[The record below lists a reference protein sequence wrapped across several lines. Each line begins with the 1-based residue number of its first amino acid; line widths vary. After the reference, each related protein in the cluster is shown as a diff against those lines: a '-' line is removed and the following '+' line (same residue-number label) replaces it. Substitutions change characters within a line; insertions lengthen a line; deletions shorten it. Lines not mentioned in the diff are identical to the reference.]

1 MEVEEGSE
9 PTVEGATGEKGSP
22 TQDTTTAEAD
32 VLSAAVDSV
41 FLQNLKGSSNVAELL
56 ATDSEDESL
65 RRYKEALLGSAA
77 HGDVG
82 DPTDP
87 RKLILAQF
95 VISYDPSQG
104 LTDLVYPLDSAGI
117 ERLAREGITMKE
129 GARFKFR
136 ISFRVQHEIVVGIKF
151 INTVSKMLFTER
163 EELMIGSYPPSSTPH
178 TFDFPKWEYS
188 IAPSGM
194 LYRGTYKVKNLFVFN
209 KGEVLTSFEY
219 PLHIIK

>member
-1 MEVEEGSE
+1 MACPLEESTKEAVEGSE
-9 PTVEGATGEKGSP
+9 SISADTGELL
-22 TQDTTTAEAD
+22 TAE
-32 VLSAAVDSV
+32 VNSV

-95 VISYDPSQG
+95 MISFDPSQG
-104 LTDLVYPLDSAGI
+104 MTDLVYPLDSAGI
-117 ERLAREGITMKE
+117 ERLAREGISMKE

-151 INTVSKMLFTER
+151 IKTVSKMLFTER
-163 EELMIGSYPPSSTPH
+163 DELMIGSYPPSSTPH

-194 LYRGTYKVKNLFVFN
+194 LYRGTYKVKNIFVFN

>member
-1 MEVEEGSE
+1 MEAVEGSE
-9 PTVEGATGEKGSP
+9 SISADTGELL
-22 TQDTTTAEAD
+22 TAE
-32 VLSAAVDSV
+32 VNSV

-95 VISYDPSQG
+95 MISFDPSQQG
-104 LTDLVYPLDSAGI
+104 MTDLVYPLDSAGI
-117 ERLAREGITMKE
+117 ERLAREGISMKE

-151 INTVSKMLFTER
+151 IKTVSKMLFTER
-163 EELMIGSYPPSSTPH
+163 DELMIGSYPPSSTPH

-194 LYRGTYKVKNLFVFN
+194 LYRGTYKVKNIFVFN

-219 PLHIIK
+219 PLHIVK

>member
-1 MEVEEGSE
+1 MEAVEGSE
-9 PTVEGATGEKGSP
+9 SISADTGELL
-22 TQDTTTAEAD
+22 TAE
-32 VLSAAVDSV
+32 VNSV

-95 VISYDPSQG
+95 MISFDPSQQG
-104 LTDLVYPLDSAGI
+104 MTDLVYPLDSAGI
-117 ERLAREGITMKE
+117 ERLAREGISMKE

-151 INTVSKMLFTER
+151 IKTVSKMLFTER
-163 EELMIGSYPPSSTPH
+163 DELMIGSYPPSSTPH

-194 LYRGTYKVKNLFVFN
+194 LYRGTYKVKNIFVFN

>member
-1 MEVEEGSE
+1 MESTKEAVEGSE
-9 PTVEGATGEKGSP
+9 SISADTGELL
-22 TQDTTTAEAD
+22 TAE
-32 VLSAAVDSV
+32 VNSV

-95 VISYDPSQG
+95 MISFDPSQG
-104 LTDLVYPLDSAGI
+104 MTDLVYPLDSAGI
-117 ERLAREGITMKE
+117 ERLAREGISMKE

-151 INTVSKMLFTER
+151 IKTVSKMLFTER
-163 EELMIGSYPPSSTPH
+163 DELMIGSYPPSSTPH

-194 LYRGTYKVKNLFVFN
+194 LYRGTYKVKNIFVFN